1 MGATTSAAVGSGAAI
16 EGVVMVMVVWVACS
30 RPPMPLGVV
39 QGNVTFFSMECEL
52 FSSLQ
57 LEQRPTCTR
66 EKGAKRTKTC
76 VWARGAKKNRFH
88 FSQHKE
94 SICAK

>member
-39 QGNVTFFSMECEL
+39 QGNVTIFFDGM
-52 FSSLQ
+52 
-57 LEQRPTCTR
+57 
-66 EKGAKRTKTC
+66 
-76 VWARGAKKNRFH
+76 
-88 FSQHKE
+88 
-94 SICAK
+94 

>member
-1 MGATTSAAVGSGAAI
+1 LLVLVLRCHWGWCRGT
-16 EGVVMVMVVWVACS
+16 W
-30 RPPMPLGVV
+30 
-39 QGNVTFFSMECEL
+39 QFFSMECEL